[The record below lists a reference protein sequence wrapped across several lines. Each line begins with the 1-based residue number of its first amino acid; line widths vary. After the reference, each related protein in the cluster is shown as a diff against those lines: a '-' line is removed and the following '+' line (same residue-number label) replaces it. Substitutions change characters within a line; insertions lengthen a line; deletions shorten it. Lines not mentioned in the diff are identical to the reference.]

1 VAAGDYLLRAET
13 VPKMQLL
20 TFISS
25 MMKCMFEI
33 DKLMPEQMS
42 NFGYIFWER
51 SCFHL
56 QYPEFIMPF

>member
-42 NFGYIFWER
+42 NFGYIF
-51 SCFHL
+51 
-56 QYPEFIMPF
+56 